1 MSDDKYSISQARDQL
16 ARLVHHAEGGRH
28 IELTRRGKPVAVV
41 IAIDEY
47 RKLSAPKPGVWSAI
61 SQFRSTHDLTGMDDL
76 ADELTAGTRSQD
88 SGRGFSW

>member
-1 MSDDKYSISQARDQL
+1 MSDDRYSISQARDQL
-16 ARLVHHAEGGRH
+16 ARLVHDAESGRH

-47 RKLSAPKPGVWSAI
+47 RRLSALRTGVWSAI

-76 ADELTAGTRSQD
+76 ADELAAGTRNQD
-88 SGRGFSW
+88 LP